1 MKTTAANEIERTGGL
16 GLRGSPNR
24 LPTFGSWLYRT
35 CSPSSLDHHHRC
47 NNIVHL
53 VDEDEAELSWAEPP
67 RRRPRQSVA
76 VVSPHSRCLLALMMM
91 GSCGGG
97 GLLLLQP
104 VSQSLLLQPQH
115 SESETVAEE
124 CDHDEGRW
132 HIRLVTY
139 LHQLFNNWE
148 VLVFCHSIVCCHRR
162 SNCAWEHYIFI
173 NRFDGDPRGKWRER
187 LDKSLITR
195 QINRYVHRKAQGIN
209 GD

>member
-47 NNIVHL
+47 NNIVHM
-53 VDEDEAELSWAEPP
+53 VDEDEAELSHHEDGHGSQWLSWALTLAACL
-67 RRRPRQSVA
+67 RWWWWGLVA
-76 VVSPHSRCLLALMMM
+76 AGAFS
-91 GSCGGG
+91 
-97 GLLLLQP
+97 
-104 VSQSLLLQPQH
+104 SQSLLLQPQH

-173 NRFDGDPRGKWRER
+173 NRIDGDPRGKWRER
-187 LDKSLITR
+187 LDKSLITK
-195 QINRYVHRKAQGIN
+195 QINRYIERHRE
-209 GD
+209 